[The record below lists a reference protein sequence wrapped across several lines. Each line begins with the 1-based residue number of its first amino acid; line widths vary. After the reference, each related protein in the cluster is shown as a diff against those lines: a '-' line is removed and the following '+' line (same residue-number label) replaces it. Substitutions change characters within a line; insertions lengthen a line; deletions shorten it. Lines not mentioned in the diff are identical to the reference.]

1 MCLKNLEIM
10 ALTFMDCFQV
20 IIWKVVGLNWDTMLK
35 MTKIKL
41 EVIPDPDMCIFF
53 EKCRRGGISF
63 ISNRYSKVT
72 NNYLKIYDSKQEY
85 KHIIYLDTNNSYGY
99 TMSKFLQTSG
109 FKRILKRLT
118 WINIL
123 AIVQKDEFSNL
134 ILNIQKN

>member
-1 MCLKNLEIM
+1 
-10 ALTFMDCFQV
+10 MDCFQV

>member
-53 EKCRRGGISF
+53 EKSRRGGISF

>member
-1 MCLKNLEIM
+1 
-10 ALTFMDCFQV
+10 
-20 IIWKVVGLNWDTMLK
+20 MLK

-53 EKCRRGGISF
+53 EKCRRGAISF

-85 KHIIYLDTNNSYGY
+85 KHTIYLDTNNSYGY

-109 FKRILKRLT
+109 FKRIPKRLT
-118 WINIL
+118 GINIL